1 MPKIDARI
9 IKKETPIFIT
19 TIDDYKSINSHVKKH
34 ILAMKKEFPEG
45 IESNVRAWRSHWF
58 THKLTKAFNPLVD
71 IMTSCCNYVANQYYN
86 DNQAEFEPFNF
97 WVMDYEDGDETLHHN
112 HFPSHF
118 SCVYYV
124 EVDEGCAP
132 LIIEEETIQPE
143 NGMLVVFPGHL
154 DHEVPTT
161 KGRRMC
167 ASGNFHLVP
176 VDIFANPPDTEK
188 DTVMHS
194 SVYQEDKFRQEG
206 FQKKIAAKKQN
217 DYYNRQ
223 RAKGFNP

>member
-58 THKLTKAFNPLVD
+58 THKLTKAFDPLVD
-71 IMTSCCNYVANQYYN
+71 IMTSCCNFVANQYYN
-86 DNQAEFEPFNF
+86 DEQAEFEPFNF

-132 LIIEEETIQPE
+132 LIVEEETIQPE

-176 VDIFANPPDTEK
+176 VDIFANPPEEK

-194 SVYQEDKFRQEG
+194 SIYQEDKFKQEG